1 MAKNV
6 TTLVKEELS
15 STTLE
20 EFLDGGNLPEEFKK
34 LSPRKQKEIIFSTV
48 MATYK
53 QLAETMTFRSKAEL
67 ASKKLRKELK
77 LNPTQMK
84 LAQLNKQIKE
94 TKTDE
99 MTLLARYD
107 GMKRLAMALGFN
119 EKLLSGVEDIV

>member
-6 TTLVKEELS
+6 TTIDREELS

-20 EFLDGGNLPEEFKK
+20 DFLNGGDLPEEFKN
-34 LSPRKQKEIIFSTV
+34 LSARKQKEIIFSTV

-67 ASKKLRKELK
+67 ATKKLRKELK
-77 LNPTQMK
+77 RNPTQMK
-84 LAQLNKQIKE
+84 LTQLNKQVKE
-94 TKTDE
+94 TKIDE

-107 GMKRLAMALGFN
+107 GMKRLAGALGFN
-119 EKLLSGVEDIV
+119 EKLLSGVEDKL